1 METNKEIRND
11 ELKTAMITLKLQ
23 NDKESEKYFIEEL
36 KNAYFLIPAEKTDS
50 NDELTFMLLC
60 DQEGNNYFQGYTD
73 KDEYNKWFDKDNS
86 TEFVLTFDE
95 YANIIISS
103 SEEVKGLVINPFN
116 ENIILDKEFLKY
128 AFTMDKIYI
137 DEVTDCPKE
146 IKNIIKKVLQT
157 EEKVEKAYLMNIKK
171 KNIPGYLLIV
181 DSNTKNKKKL
191 HDNIGKAI
199 TSSIKEINL
208 DIVSNDEDMFVGITE
223 GKKPFY
229 TKK

>member
-11 ELKTAMITLKLQ
+11 ELKTTMITLKLQ
-23 NDKESEKYFIEEL
+23 NDKESEKHFIEEL

-86 TEFVLTFDE
+86 REFILTFDE

-103 SEEVKGLVINPFN
+103 SEEAKGLVINPFN

-229 TKK
+229 IKK

>member
-23 NDKESEKYFIEEL
+23 NDKKSENYFIEEL
-36 KNAYFLIPAEKTDS
+36 KNAYFLIPAEDNS
-50 NDELTFMLLC
+50 NNEELTFMLLC

-73 KDEYNKWFDKDNS
+73 KDEYDKWFDKDNS
-86 TEFVLTFDE
+86 KEFVLTFDE
-95 YANIIISS
+95 YANIVISS

-137 DEVTDCPKE
+137 DEITDCPKD
-146 IKNIIKKVLQT
+146 IKDIIKKVLK
-157 EEKVEKAYLMNIKK
+157 EYDKVDKAYLMNIKK

-191 HDNIGKAI
+191 HDNIGKDI
-199 TSSIKEINL
+199 TSKVKQLNL
-208 DIVSNDEDMFVGITE
+208 DIVSGEEEMFIGIIE

>member
-128 AFTMDKIYI
+128 AFSSEFEKHS
-137 DEVTDCPKE
+137 P
-146 IKNIIKKVLQT
+146 NI
-157 EEKVEKAYLMNIKK
+157 A
-171 KNIPGYLLIV
+171 
-181 DSNTKNKKKL
+181 
-191 HDNIGKAI
+191 
-199 TSSIKEINL
+199 
-208 DIVSNDEDMFVGITE
+208 
-223 GKKPFY
+223 
-229 TKK
+229 

>member
-11 ELKTAMITLKLQ
+11 ELKTSMITLKLQ
-23 NDKESEKYFIEEL
+23 NDKESEKNFIEEL

-50 NDELTFMLLC
+50 NDELTFVLLC

-73 KDEYNKWFDKDNS
+73 KDEYDKWFDKDNS

-116 ENIILDKEFLKY
+116 ENIILDKEFLQY

-146 IKNIIKKVLQT
+146 IKNIIKKVLQS

-181 DSNTKNKKKL
+181 DSCTKNKKKL
-191 HDNIGKAI
+191 HDDIGKTI
-199 TSSIKEINL
+199 TKSIKEINL
-208 DIVSNDEDMFVGITE
+208 DIVSNDEDMFIGITE

-229 TKK
+229 IKK